1 MVAMPAPTAS
11 ATAATGR
18 GLLMPSPRL
27 SPRLRP
33 MPLFCTEATAT
44 AMPLPTPTAATAM
57 PPPMP
62 TAPMLAPTTMV
73 PALTAMASATGVP
86 MVATG
91 RGLLMPSPRLR
102 LMLLFCME
110 ATATATPLPSPTG
123 ATPTLPTPTAP
134 TPTPTP
140 MAATAPTATAS
151 ATAVSATATPGN
163 SLHPHYVHI
172 RGHHVRAGCLGVG
185 FQQAAWAKI

>member
-1 MVAMPAPTAS
+1 MGTAS
-11 ATAATGR
+11 ATAAMVATER
-18 GLLMPSPRL
+18 GLLTP

-33 MPLFCTEATAT
+33 MPLFC
-44 AMPLPTPTAATAM
+44 
-57 PPPMP
+57 
-62 TAPMLAPTTMV
+62 
-73 PALTAMASATGVP
+73 
-86 MVATG
+86 
-91 RGLLMPSPRLR
+91 
-102 LMLLFCME
+102 ME
-110 ATATATPLPSPTG
+110 ATPPPTPLPSPTG

-172 RGHHVRAGCLGVG
+172 RGRHVRAGCLGVG
-185 FQQAAWAKI
+185 FQQAARAKI